1 MRAGEGLL
9 AHAAAATPPIAAR
22 AHAGECSLRRQ
33 AAVRQQAGRFWRAD
47 EACVPQEGA
56 LTAAVARPDERS
68 AARPVRTPPW
78 PPPCTP
84 YVAAPALLLPGENH
98 QEDYAA
104 TDVHGL
110 QDGAAEADQA
120 LEALRDLRQEAEGQ
134 VALLSW
140 QWEGWRAALG
150 RSLLTCCE
158 RSTARCRAR
167 RSAPAARVLRTQARE
182 AVAQAV
188 YSRAALPA
196 RESGAAH
203 CQATPATRCRR
214 LSAWLVSHI
223 TSALTGHRGCLR
235 GQRQRRRAR
244 PELERRG

>member
-1 MRAGEGLL
+1 MRT
-9 AHAAAATPPIAAR
+9 HAAATPPFAAR

-182 AVAQAV
+182 AVAQARLFAC
-188 YSRAALPA
+188 RAAGPGIWRGALRGHAGDEEALARLASAAAPA
-196 RESGAAH
+196 SREPAKRAPGSAALELG
-203 CQATPATRCRR
+203 RRR
-214 LSAWLVSHI
+214 LRLFLAI
-223 TSALTGHRGCLR
+223 A
-235 GQRQRRRAR
+235 
-244 PELERRG
+244 